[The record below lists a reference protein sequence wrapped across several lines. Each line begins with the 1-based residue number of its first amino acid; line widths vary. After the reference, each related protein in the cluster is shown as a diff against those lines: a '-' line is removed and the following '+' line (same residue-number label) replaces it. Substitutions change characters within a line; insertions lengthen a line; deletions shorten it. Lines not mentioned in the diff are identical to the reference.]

1 MQGHFIS
8 MGAMVM
14 RLEDIDFPI
23 VRPVRT
29 ICEPEGGPCPTAVG
43 RVDDVEDEQAG
54 VVGIF

>member
-1 MQGHFIS
+1 
-8 MGAMVM
+8 M